1 MLTRADSGL
10 ELSESQQVPDRPTD
24 VEVNGVVIELD
35 DLVATVEM
43 GADGEEWVFPRSM
56 LPADVQVDSVLTFD
70 GVGSGAT
77 VVAHRHPGPSID
89 DRMGRALIRR
99 QGPQREPST

>member
-1 MLTRADSGL
+1 MLTRVESGF
-10 ELSESQQVPDRPTD
+10 EESDGQQAREASAA

-35 DLVATVEM
+35 DLVATVEL

-56 LPADVQVDSVLTFD
+56 LPADVELDSVLTFD
-70 GVGSGAT
+70 GMGSAAT

-89 DRMGRALIRR
+89 DRMERALIRR
-99 QGPQREPST
+99 RPQP

>member
-1 MLTRADSGL
+1 MLTRVESGFEVSDSP
-10 ELSESQQVPDRPTD
+10 QVQERPAD

-35 DLVATVEM
+35 ELVATVEV

-56 LPADVQVDSVLTFD
+56 LPTDIELDSVLTFD
-70 GVGSGAT
+70 GIGSGAT

-89 DRMGRALIRR
+89 DRMERALIRR
-99 QGPQREPST
+99 RPKP

>member
-1 MLTRADSGL
+1 MLTRAESGV
-10 ELSESQQVPDRPTD
+10 EVSESQQVQARPT
-24 VEVNGVVIELD
+24 EVNGVVIELD

-56 LPADVQVDSVLTFD
+56 LPADVQLDSVLTFD

-89 DRMGRALIRR
+89 DRMERALIRR
-99 QGPQREPST
+99 RGPQH